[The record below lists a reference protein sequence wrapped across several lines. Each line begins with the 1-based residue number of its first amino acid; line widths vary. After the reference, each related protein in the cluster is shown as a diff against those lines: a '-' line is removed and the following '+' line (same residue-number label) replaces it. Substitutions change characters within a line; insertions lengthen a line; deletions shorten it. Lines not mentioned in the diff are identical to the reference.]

1 MFLGFDIS
9 TSIIG
14 VSCISA
20 HGEIIFC
27 EHCDL
32 RKEKGLFAKIDKFRE
47 FLGNARFLQVAVREI
62 WIEEPFVFFNSGGSS
77 GKTMALLQRFNGM
90 ASLALRDTFHM
101 DPQYMGASQARKL
114 NEIKIPRGTKAKEE
128 VLKFLLDNEP
138 EFDIMYTVYGNPTK
152 GSYDRADS
160 IVVARAGLRQRIE
173 EETNEEEKTNIH

>member
-14 VSCISA
+14 VTCVDK

-32 RKEKGLFAKIDKFRE
+32 RKHKTLFEKIDVFRKFLADIRY
-47 FLGNARFLQVAVREI
+47 LQTVVREI

-77 GKTMALLQRFNGM
+77 GKTMAILQRFNGM
-90 ASLALRDTFHM
+90 ASVAIRDAFHM
-101 DPQYMGASQARKL
+101 DPQYVGATQARKL

-128 VLKFLLDNEP
+128 VLKFLLDKMPAFKVE
-138 EFDIMYTVYGNPTK
+138 YTKHGNPK
-152 GSYDRADS
+152 PGYYDRADS
-160 IVVARAGLRQRIE
+160 VVIARAGHTLWK
-173 EETNEEEKTNIH
+173 NKNSSF